1 MPLKKKMNS
10 YSFTAEKNLTMPSRN
25 LDLLTVAHQFD
36 SEIVIHQFNHT
47 GPCEK
52 LDSESRWSG
61 PFNE

>member
-1 MPLKKKMNS
+1 MPLTKKMNS

-47 GPCEK
+47 VPCEK
-52 LDSESRWSG
+52 LD
-61 PFNE
+61 